1 MPLGLITAAQVLG
14 VPFLV
19 GIDLYL
25 TVFVLGLVARF
36 SAGVLGPE
44 FDAFAVWPVII
55 VAGIMTVIELIAD
68 KVPAVDHAWDAVHT
82 FIRVPAGMVV
92 AGIIASGNEPYWV
105 VIAVLVG
112 GAVSFT
118 AHSAKATLRVTST
131 KTTGA
136 HANAAIS
143 LGEDFFVLVGS
154 LLAAF
159 SPIILAVVVI
169 VALFLIFFFGPK
181 IARSFKINM
190 LLLYNWAGY
199 VYVRIRQFFQRD
211 WEPLPDPLPLPRK
224 LEVVVKDDSPTLSAW
239 VIIGRVLRRR
249 FGWVFLWPDRLMLVR
264 QGLFRKK
271 MRTYRWDEVDSVDFE
286 SGWFSDRIFLSVRGK
301 EFVIV
306 FFKGRT
312 PYAGTVFAE
321 INGYLRN
328 SI

>member
-1 MPLGLITAAQVLG
+1 MPQGLITAAQVLG
-14 VPFLV
+14 IPFLAGV
-19 GIDLYL
+19 NLYL

-36 SAGVLGPE
+36 AGVLSSQ
-44 FDAFAVWPVII
+44 FDPFAAWPVII
-55 VAGIMTVIELIAD
+55 VAGILTIIEVIAD

-118 AHSAKATLRVTST
+118 SHSAKATLRITST
-131 KTTGA
+131 KTTAA

-143 LGEDFFVLVGS
+143 WGEDIFVVIGS

-159 SPIILAVVVI
+159 SPMILAIIVL
-169 VALFLIFFFGPK
+169 VALFLIYFFGPK
-181 IARSFKINM
+181 IMRGVKIT
-190 LLLYNWAGY
+190 LLLFYNWVAH
-199 VYVRIRQFFQRD
+199 VYVKVRRFFQRD

-224 LEVVVKDDSPTLSAW
+224 LEKIVENDRPTYAAW

-249 FGWVFLWPDRLMLVR
+249 LGWLFVWPDRLMFVR
-264 QGLFRKK
+264 KGLFRK
-271 MRTYRWDEVDSVDFE
+271 RTKTYKWDEVEAADFE
-286 SGWFSDRIFLSVRGK
+286 SGWFSDRIYLTAKGK
-301 EFVIV
+301 DYVIV

-312 PYAGTVFAE
+312 PYCDDVFAE
-321 INGYLRN
+321 INRN
-328 SI
+328 ITGAR